1 MSELVLLVKG
11 DYVVMNDKYSVSEEN
26 KGRVFRVRS
35 SVGEVCGKLCVWLSY
50 YPGAYAADGLTLI
63 TRDEAEDLL
72 EKRIDEERLQELQ
85 SDYDNET
92 SDEETQEW
100 REDLTNE
107 EKMLVGIWDRRFA
120 EGVSSI
126 LETIKGET
134 V

>member
-50 YPGAYAADGLTLI
+50 YPGVYAADGLTLI

-85 SDYDNET
+85 SDYGNET

-120 EGVSSI
+120 EGVSAI
-126 LETIKGET
+126 LEKIKGET

>member
-50 YPGAYAADGLTLI
+50 YPSAYAADGLTLI

-72 EKRIDEERLQELQ
+72 EKRIDEERLQEMQ
-85 SDYDNET
+85 SDYGHET

-107 EKMLVGIWDRRFA
+107 EKMLVRIWDRRFA
-120 EGVSSI
+120 EGVSAI
-126 LETIKGET
+126 LEKIKGET
-134 V
+134 A